1 MGDSKRDKALWGAAL
16 GDALGLGNV
25 PPGYPDGWYTLKEVR
40 KLWDVG
46 ECKSQKMMRTLL
58 DSGKAIR
65 HDGSYLADSGKY
77 RKRTWYKL
85 KEKNG

>member
-1 MGDSKRDKALWGAAL
+1 MGSSKRDKALWSAAL

-25 PPGYPDGWYTLKEVR
+25 PPGYPDGWYTLVEIR
-40 KLWDVG
+40 KMWGVG

-65 HDGSYLADSGKY
+65 HDGTYLAKCGKY

-85 KEKNG
+85 KE

>member
-1 MGDSKRDKALWGAAL
+1 MGTSKRDQALWSAAL

-25 PPGYPDGWYTLKEVR
+25 PKGYPDGWYTLVEIR
-40 KLWDVG
+40 EMWGVG

-65 HDGSYLADSGKY
+65 HDGSYLADCGKY

-85 KEKNG
+85 KE